1 MTPRRQ
7 QTADTMDQ
15 GIFPRQGK
23 QATTQDRNIKT
34 QYKELLITPPPEKF
48 CNIRLRLIAS
58 ALNRARRRRNPRL
71 ILGRV
76 PSVFSNSPRHHAP
89 HKPGPW
95 AGGGE
100 RLKNTVRRR
109 NTPCQQAPKPGPLLC
124 VLPRSPSCRD
134 PNSPTRRRCR
144 HGPGAATPGLTAA
157 TLPPTRPLLAAET
170 RLSSSFCH
178 DPN

>member
-7 QTADTMDQ
+7 QTANAMDQ

-23 QATTQDRNIKT
+23 AGHNTSL
-34 QYKELLITPPPEKF
+34 QYKELLITPPPPEKF
-48 CNIRLRLIAS
+48 RNIRLRLIAS

-89 HKPGPW
+89 HKPG

-100 RLKNTVRRR
+100 RLKTTVRRR

-157 TLPPTRPLLAAET
+157 MTSPPN
-170 RLSSSFCH
+170 SS
-178 DPN
+178 PPGG